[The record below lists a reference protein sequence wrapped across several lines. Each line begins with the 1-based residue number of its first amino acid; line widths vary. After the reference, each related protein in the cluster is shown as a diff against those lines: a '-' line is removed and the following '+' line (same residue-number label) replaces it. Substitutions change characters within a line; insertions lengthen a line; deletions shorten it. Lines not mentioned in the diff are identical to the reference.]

1 MKALWLEC
9 NCGVSMKLLIAALL
23 DLGADLNK
31 LDDVLKS
38 LPEANLNF
46 TISRK
51 ELLGINCCVFSL
63 LLSEERDSICHE
75 RDYISKLIDN
85 ADMSPKARESALKI
99 LKILLKTAESRD
111 NFPVETVFTI
121 RNAAY
126 IIALAVCLDSLNLDE
141 VIVTELCEGHGP
153 VYNDNAV
160 WPVPSIAVTSILE
173 TYKIKVNLLPVHC
186 ELITILGAAAIAGL
200 RTTEKLP
207 LQFKIIGSGFGAEE
221 GEEVIG
227 KFLRAIIVETDDDES
242 KQYISESICKLETD
256 IDDCSGEVLGYTLE
270 RLLAAGAL
278 DAHFLPVYMK
288 KNRPGWQLQVICK
301 KETVRSLEAII
312 FAETTT
318 IGIRRVIM
326 SRTALPRRTEK
337 INTIYGPVAVKVCGE
352 DNDNYRY
359 VEYASAAAL
368 AKEKGIPLADIYKAV
383 FSELGN
389 SHR

>member
-1 MKALWLEC
+1 MRALWLEC

-23 DLGADLNK
+23 DLGADSNK

-46 TISRK
+46 TISRT
-51 ELLGINCCVFSL
+51 ELLGMNCCVFNL
-63 LLSEERDSICHE
+63 LLPEERDSICHE
-75 RDYISKLIDN
+75 RDYISKLIDK
-85 ADMSPKARESALKI
+85 ADMSPGARESALKI
-99 LKILLKTAESRD
+99 VKILLNTAKSGD
-111 NFPVETVFTI
+111 YFQVEKIFTI

-141 VIVTELCEGHGP
+141 VIVTELCEGSGP
-153 VYNDNAV
+153 VYNDNTV

-173 TYKIKVNLLPVHC
+173 TSKIKVNLLPIHC
-186 ELITILGAAAIAGL
+186 ELISTLGAAAIAGL

-207 LQFKIIGSGFGAEE
+207 PQFKIIGSGVGAEE
-221 GEEVIG
+221 EKKVID
-227 KFLRAIIVETDDDES
+227 KFLRAIIIETDDES
-242 KQYISESICKLETD
+242 KQFISESICKLETD
-256 IDDCSGEVLGYTLE
+256 IDDCSGEILGYTLE

-301 KETVRSLEAII
+301 IETVRSLEAII

-318 IGIRRVIM
+318 IGIRRIIM
-326 SRTALPRRTEK
+326 SRTVLPRRTEK
-337 INTIYGPVAVKVCGE
+337 INTIYGPVAIKVCGV
-352 DNDNYRY
+352 DNDSYSY

-368 AKEKGIPLADIYKAV
+368 AREKGIPLADIYKAV
-383 FSELGN
+383 YSQLET
-389 SHR
+389 SR